1 MNADGTRYARSG
13 DLFIAYQT
21 VGDGPIDVVL
31 VDQWF
36 SNVEAL
42 WDVPPLARLIERLSS
57 FSRVILFDQRGVGLS
72 DPVAI
77 SALPSLEEWMDD
89 LRAVLDAVRS
99 ERAAIVGAMAGG
111 FMATVFGSTHPDR
124 TSAAV
129 LVDSFASPWRTGL
142 DQPSRWAQIQD
153 RWGTGVMLDMFAPSV
168 ADDVGLRLAWAR
180 YERQS
185 VSPGA
190 ALAMI
195 RMLEETD
202 IREVLPA
209 VRVPTLV
216 LARTDGPIPPS
227 NGRLLADAIPDAR
240 FREVPGIDSLIWA
253 GDQETMV
260 GEIQEFLTG
269 VRPPPEHDRVL
280 GTVLFTD
287 IVGSTDRASA
297 LGDERW
303 RSLLAEHNRIVR
315 RQLDRFRGRE
325 IKTTGDGFLAI
336 FDGPA
341 RGIRCA
347 AAIVEE
353 IRPLGVEIRA
363 GLHTGE
369 LELLGDD
376 IGGIAV
382 HIGARV
388 GALAGASEILV
399 SSTVKDLVAG
409 SGIEFEDRRT
419 RELKGV
425 PGEWRLF
432 AVRGSTG

>member
-1 MNADGTRYARSG
+1 MNAEGTRYARSG

-42 WDVPPLARLIERLSS
+42 WDVPPLARLVERLSS

-77 SALPSLEEWMDD
+77 SALPSLEEWIDD
-89 LRAVLDAVRS
+89 LRAVMDAVAS
-99 ERAAIVGAMAGG
+99 DRAAMVAGMAGG
-111 FMATVFGSTHPDR
+111 LLANVFAATHPDR

-129 LVDSFASPWRTGL
+129 LIDSFASPWRAGL
-142 DQPSRWAQIQD
+142 GEPTRLERVQG

-168 ADDVGLRLAWAR
+168 ADDLALRQRWAR
-180 YERQS
+180 YERFA

-190 ALAMI
+190 ALAMV
-195 RMLEETD
+195 RMLEQTD
-202 IREVLPA
+202 IRDVLPA

-216 LARTDGPIPPS
+216 LARAESPIALS
-227 NGRLLADAIPDAR
+227 NSRLLAEAIPDAR
-240 FREVPGIDSLIWA
+240 YVEVPGVDSLAWA
-253 GDQETMV
+253 GDQEALV

-269 VRPPPEHDRVL
+269 VRPVPEPDRVL
-280 GTVLFTD
+280 GTLLFTD

-297 LGDERW
+297 LGDDRW
-303 RSLLAEHNRIVR
+303 RSLLVEHNRIVR

-325 IKTTGDGFLAI
+325 VKTTGDGFLAM

-347 AAIVEE
+347 AAVVEG
-353 IRPLGVEIRA
+353 IQSLGIEVRA

-369 LELLGDD
+369 LELLDGD

-388 GALAGASEILV
+388 GALAGASEVLV
-399 SSTVKDLVAG
+399 SSTVRDLVAG
-409 SGIEFEDRRT
+409 SGIEFEDRGT
-419 RELKGV
+419 QELKGV

-432 AVRGSTG
+432 AVSRT